1 MNQVFKLI
9 GELLVLVTGTIG
21 APVTV
26 ASGLLLIGL
35 MALLVRVPIRYNV
48 RNLMARWRTTVL
60 TALAFTLVIGLL
72 TVMLAFVNGMYQ
84 LTENSGRSDNLI
96 IIAAGNNDETFS
108 NLAFTDVADVE
119 NQAGI
124 ARTEQGLPL
133 CSKETFLIVNQP
145 VVNATAARPP
155 RGFWPR
161 LSGLLTSLSGRNAGA
176 QRPQRRFLQ
185 LRGIEDPAI
194 AARVHRVELYPGG
207 EWFSEAG
214 VQAAA
219 DAGSEAGSAPALIQA
234 VLGEGVARVLGS
246 DRSEEQLSRARN
258 PDRLDVGDTF
268 QVGERQW
275 LVVGV
280 MRSAGLT
287 FDSEI
292 WARRD
297 GVGKA
302 FGKETYTSLVLTATN
317 AAEAQRLKDFFA
329 KDYGK
334 ASLQPLLEPEYYS
347 GLSGTNKQFLVAIIF
362 LAAVMSIGGVFGVM
376 NTMFAAISQRT
387 KDIGV
392 MRLLGF
398 SRRQMLLSFLLES
411 LVIALVGGLV
421 GCALGCLSDGW
432 SATSIVGS
440 GQGGGKSVVL
450 RLTIDSQIVA
460 CGMLLTLVM
469 GFTGGLVPALMAM
482 RLKPLESL
490 R

>member
-1 MNQVFKLI
+1 MTYIFKLM
-9 GELLVLVTGTIG
+9 GQLLVLVTGTIG

-26 ASGLLLIGL
+26 ASGLLLVGL
-35 MALLVRVPIRYNV
+35 MALVVRVPIRYNV
-48 RNLMARWRTTVL
+48 RNLLARWRTTAM

-84 LTENSGRSDNLI
+84 LTENSGRPDNLI

-119 NQAGI
+119 NQPGL

-145 VVNATAARPP
+145 VANAAATRPP
-155 RGFWPR
+155 RGVWNR
-161 LSGLLTSLSGRNAGA
+161 LGRLVTSLFGKNATA
-176 QRPQRRFLQ
+176 ERPHRRFLQ

-194 AARVHRVELYPGG
+194 AAQVHRVGLYPGG
-207 EWFSEAG
+207 DWFSEAG
-214 VQAAA
+214 VQAVA
-219 DAGSEAGSAPALIQA
+219 DPGSDSASAPALIQA

-246 DRSEEQLSRARN
+246 DRGEEELAQARN

-268 QVGERQW
+268 SVGERRW

-280 MRSAGLT
+280 MRSTGLT

-302 FGKETYTSLVLTATN
+302 FGKETYTSLVLTATS

-334 ASLQPLLEPEYYS
+334 ATLQPLLEPEYYS

-432 SATSIVGS
+432 SASSIVGS
-440 GQGGGKSVVL
+440 GPGGGKSVVL
-450 RLTIDSQIVA
+450 QLTVNSQILA

-469 GFTGGLVPALMAM
+469 GFAGGLVPALLAM